1 MYANAANREVTSRYK
16 FNVQFWTVFTR
27 LQIANIHSLQ
37 KSPWKVYVLV
47 FYSLPFDMSLAQLSM
62 LFAWSNGETS
72 FVSSLSLSTV
82 VFCFYCTGKC
92 SGRTLHVVERATQHD
107 CLGTRSNATNV
118 SFAARQRIQWLFPW
132 IAEHVFSKLFWV
144 TFF

>member
-1 MYANAANREVTSRYK
+1 MEMRQTVKWPASTSLMSS
-16 FNVQFWTVFTR
+16 FGQFLHVC
-27 LQIANIHSLQ
+27 
-37 KSPWKVYVLV
+37 KSPTYTHCKRVLKRSTCL
-47 FYSLPFDMSLAQLSM
+47 FFTLYHLTWSKLSM

-72 FVSSLSLSTV
+72 FVSSLNLSTV
-82 VFCFYCTGKC
+82 FFCFYCTGKC

-132 IAEHVFSKLFWV
+132 ISEHVFSKLFWV